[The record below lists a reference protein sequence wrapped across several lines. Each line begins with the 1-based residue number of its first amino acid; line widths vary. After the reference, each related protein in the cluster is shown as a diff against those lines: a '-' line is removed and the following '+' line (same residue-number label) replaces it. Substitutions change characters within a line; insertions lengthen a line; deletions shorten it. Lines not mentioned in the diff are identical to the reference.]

1 MPQFPQVLCI
11 IGCVCL
17 LGAVSV
23 CVLECCLGASVFC
36 MFSEECVLP
45 TFPTPIT
52 TCAPWVVQAWP
63 GFAASPPH
71 FSLAPPLTK
80 HTARVHPMCLWVDAL
95 LPRLKRVYMMCSMHS
110 PCPPPQSAPQRTRWA
125 APGSLLPYLPLPAVQ
140 PCALACVSVSLTCH
154 VM

>member
-110 PCPPPQSAPQRTRWA
+110 PCPPPSLPRKGQDGRPLAPFSPTCPCPLCSHVRWR
-125 APGSLLPYLPLPAVQ
+125 VF
-140 PCALACVSVSLTCH
+140 PCR
-154 VM
+154 